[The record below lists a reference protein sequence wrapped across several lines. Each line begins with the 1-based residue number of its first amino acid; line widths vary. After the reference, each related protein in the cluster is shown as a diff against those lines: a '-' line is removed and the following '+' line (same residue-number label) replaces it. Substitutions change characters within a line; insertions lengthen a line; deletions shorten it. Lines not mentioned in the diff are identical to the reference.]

1 VNAKRAATWLGIAFV
16 IFFVLSSPRDAGG
29 VVHSGLDGIRSA
41 ADQLAAFVKSVVH

>member
-1 VNAKRAATWLGIAFV
+1 VNARRLATYVGIAFV
-16 IFFVLSSPRDAGG
+16 IFFVLSSPRDAGD